1 VKANPAGNKKCIKK
15 PQVVE
20 GPPVR
25 VQRTLKKHTP
35 HGDGIAACEQTDM
48 AATEIFFISGG
59 EKIPEGR
66 PEKHSP
72 VYPSVHELIY
82 SEMYRIFSRNSTFKF
97 TLGQHRT
104 QRLDSR
110 IA

>member
-1 VKANPAGNKKCIKK
+1 
-15 PQVVE
+15 VVE
-20 GPPVR
+20 GPPVQ
-25 VQRTLKKHTP
+25 VQRRLKKHTP

-48 AATEIFFISGG
+48 AATEIFSISGG

-82 SEMYRIFSRNSTFKF
+82 SEMYIDDMVMSVRSRKYITARSMVSS
-97 TLGQHRT
+97 
-104 QRLDSR
+104 SR
-110 IA
+110 